1 MAHFKKILIANRG
14 EIALR
19 ILRACRELGI
29 ATVAVHSTADEDLMH
44 VRLADER
51 VCIGPAKSADS
62 YLNQHAILAA
72 AEITGADAIHPGV
85 GFLSETAEFARK
97 IEEHGYT
104 FIGPS
109 PDMIDLMGDKVTAKQ
124 AAKDAGIPVVPGS
137 DGEITSLEEAQ
148 KCALEVGYPVLIKAA
163 SGGGGRGMQIAQTAD
178 DLERALS
185 MASTEAKN
193 AFGNAAVYLE
203 KYLGNPRHIEVQVLG
218 DQHGNVVHL
227 GERDC
232 SLQRRH
238 QKVFEEAPSPGLT
251 VEEREHIGEVTRLA
265 CQKLGYFSAGTVEY
279 LYENGEFFF
288 IEMNT
293 RLQVEHPI
301 TEFIT
306 SIDLVRAQIA
316 VAAGIPLPFSQDD
329 IRFQGHSIECRLNAE
344 DPFTFAP
351 SPGRVTRYHTPGGP
365 GVRVDSHLYQDYA
378 IPPHYDSLV
387 AKLVIRANTREECL
401 NRLGRALK
409 EYVIDGIKTSI
420 PLHQWLLEQED
431 VRSGDYSIKWLEI
444 ALEEL
449 NNASS

>member
-1 MAHFKKILIANRG
+1 
-14 EIALR
+14 
-19 ILRACRELGI
+19 
-29 ATVAVHSTADEDLMH
+29 MH

-51 VCIGPAKSADS
+51 VCIGPAPGAKS

-85 GFLSETAEFARK
+85 GFLSENAEFARK
-97 IEEHGYT
+97 IEAHGYT

-109 PDMIDLMGDKVTAKQ
+109 PAMIDLMGDKVTAKQ
-124 AAKDAGIPVVPGS
+124 AAKEAGIPVVPGS
-137 DGEITSLEEAQ
+137 DGEITSLEEAR
-148 KCALEVGYPVLIKAA
+148 KVAMSVGYPVLIKAA
-163 SGGGGRGMQIAQTAD
+163 SGGGGRGMQIAETAE
-178 DLERALS
+178 DLEQALS

-193 AFGNAAVYLE
+193 AFGNPAVYLE

-238 QKVFEEAPSPGLT
+238 QKVFEEAPSPGLSE
-251 VEEREHIGEVTRLA
+251 EERTRIGEVTRAA
-265 CQKLGYFSAGTVEY
+265 CQRLGYFSAGTVEY

-316 VAAGIPLPFSQDD
+316 VAAGIALPFTQAEV
-329 IRFQGHSIECRLNAE
+329 RFQGHSIECRLNAE
-344 DPFTFAP
+344 DPFTFVP
-351 SPGRVTRYHTPGGP
+351 SPGRVTRYHPPGGP
-365 GVRVDSHLYQDYA
+365 GIRVDSHLYQEYA
-378 IPPHYDSLV
+378 ISPHYDSLV
-387 AKLVIRANTREECL
+387 AKLVVRANTRQECL
-401 NRLGRALK
+401 SRLRRALR
-409 EYVIDGIKTSI
+409 EYVIDGVKTSI
-420 PLHQWLLEQED
+420 PLHEWLLDQED
-431 VRSGDYSIKWLEI
+431 VQTGDYSIKWLEK
-444 ALEEL
+444 ALAQLE
-449 NNASS
+449 A

>member
-1 MAHFKKILIANRG
+1 MPPFKKILIANRG

-29 ATVAVHSTADEDLMH
+29 DTVAVHSTADEDLMH

-51 VCIGPAKSADS
+51 VCIGPAPGAKS

-72 AEITGADAIHPGV
+72 AEITSADAIHPGV
-85 GFLSETAEFARK
+85 GFLSETAAFARK

-109 PDMIDLMGDKVTAKQ
+109 ADMIDLMGDKVTAKQ

-137 DGEITSLEEAQ
+137 PGEITSLGQARQIAE
-148 KCALEVGYPVLIKAA
+148 EVGYPVLIKAA
-163 SGGGGRGMQIAQTAD
+163 SGGGGRGMQIAQDPD

-203 KYLGNPRHIEVQVLG
+203 KYLANPRHIEVQVLG
-218 DQHGNVVHL
+218 DKHGKVVHL

-238 QKVFEEAPSPGLT
+238 QKVFEEAPSPGLS
-251 VEEREHIGEVTRLA
+251 VEERQHIGDVTRAA
-265 CQKLGYFSAGTVEY
+265 CERLGYFSAGTVEY

-316 VAAGIPLPFSQDD
+316 VAAGQPLPFSQEAV
-329 IRFQGHSIECRLNAE
+329 RFQGHSIECRLNAE
-344 DPFTFAP
+344 DPFTFVP
-351 SPGRVTRYHTPGGP
+351 SPGKVTRYHPPGGP
-365 GVRVDSHLYQDYA
+365 GVRIDSHLYQDYA
-378 IPPHYDSLV
+378 ISPHYDSLV
-387 AKLVIRANTREECL
+387 AKLVVRANTRQECL
-401 NRLGRALK
+401 SRLRRALA
-409 EYVIDGIKTSI
+409 EYVIDGVKTSI
-420 PLHQWLLEQED
+420 PLHEWLLDQD
-431 VRSGDYSIKWLEI
+431 AVQTGDYSIKWLEQ
-444 ALEEL
+444 ALADL
-449 NNASS
+449 

>member
-1 MAHFKKILIANRG
+1 MAQFNKILIANRG

-19 ILRACRELGI
+19 ILRACQELGI
-29 ATVAVHSTADEDLMH
+29 STVAVHSTADEDLMH

-51 VCIGPAKSADS
+51 VCIGPAPGAKS

-97 IEEHGYT
+97 IKEHGYT

-109 PDMIDLMGDKVTAKQ
+109 ADMIDLMGDKVTAKQ
-124 AAKDAGIPVVPGS
+124 AAREAGIPVVPGS
-137 DGEITSLEEAQ
+137 TGEIKTLDEA
-148 KCALEVGYPVLIKAA
+148 KIIAEEVGYPVLIKAA
-163 SGGGGRGMQIAQTAD
+163 SGGGGRGMQIAKDAD

-203 KYLGNPRHIEVQVLG
+203 KYLANPRHIEVQILG
-218 DQHGNVVHL
+218 DQQGNVVHL

-251 VEEREHIGEVTRLA
+251 VSEREHIGEVTRAA
-265 CQKLGYFSAGTVEY
+265 CEKLGYFSAGTIEY
-279 LYENGEFFF
+279 LYEDGEFFF

-316 VAAGIPLPFSQDD
+316 VAAGEPLSFKQEE
-329 IRFQGHSIECRLNAE
+329 IKFQGHSIECRLNAE
-344 DPFTFAP
+344 DPFSFVP
-351 SPGRVTRYHTPGGP
+351 SPGTVTRYHQPGGP
-365 GVRVDSHLYQDYA
+365 GVRVDSHLYQGYS
-378 IPPHYDSLV
+378 ISPHYDSLV
-387 AKLVIRANTREECL
+387 AKLVVRANTRDECL
-401 NRLGRALK
+401 TRLRRALS
-409 EYVIDGIKTSI
+409 EYVIDGVKTSI
-420 PLHQWLLEQED
+420 PLHEWLLDQAS
-431 VRSGDYSIKWLEI
+431 VQTGDYSIKWLEEV
-444 ALEEL
+444 LEKL
-449 NNASS
+449 